1 MTSFLLFLKG
11 VKRPRIFLYVVLL
24 FLFSSALALFA
35 TLSLQARSF
44 NILEHSYRFS
54 PLPFLAICVA
64 FSIFLILLWGALSYW
79 DEKYRGLSRA
89 SSLRENLLPFFSL
102 LFFFI
107 APFLTAYY
115 LTRNDLVTRLDT
127 LGILILLCFLSLRF
141 IQLYP
146 DWKTKNV
153 LRDLLNRFIH
163 LPVRKR
169 LIILFFVAFVIYNG
183 CAFVLV
189 SQGIT
194 FSGDEPYY
202 LLTTHS
208 LYQDKDINVANNYAN
223 KDYFHYYS
231 REKNP
236 KLKLGVY
243 ARAGKKGRSTIYP
256 INLSGVSVIVLPYYW
271 LSRFFQG
278 NALTFILKSSLSL
291 WAVLLGLQLYLLSR
305 EFWQRER
312 LSLLLWLL
320 YSFTAPV
327 LFYAIHIYPEI
338 PIALFS
344 IYIFRKVCSKNPL
357 SLAHHFFLGFLL
369 SLFLWFGLKYNLIFW
384 PLALVSVYFLLK
396 EQKTGLK
403 ILGFLV
409 FPLLSL
415 FLFYLYLYAL
425 YGSFHPF
432 SIYEGVMT
440 PEKIQAFKEMILKIP
455 ILLRTDTFLDYFL
468 DQRDGLFLYSWIYL
482 FSLPGLIEVFRRS
495 KKLFFSLLLI
505 SLPYIIN
512 YAFLSHRQ
520 GYCPQGRV
528 LTPLSWVG
536 ALLIG
541 SFLAHNRRKV
551 FSLLFGLVAL
561 ASLFISSALVAHPSF
576 LYQPTTHEVTSRAGE
591 LFVHFSNMYFFMPK
605 FLPSLI
611 KVDNTSY
618 LPNYIWVLAIIA
630 FVLVYAFTKKDI
642 LIKKYF
648 AIFLSFLVLF
658 LLMSL
663 WIFFPRSV
671 LYPTKTYFYSPQKAM
686 GFYFF
691 PMGKG
696 VVAKKMSEFY
706 LHREKSYTF
715 LFSSRSELEKVRLNF
730 GSEKGDY
737 EVRMKFFDLP
747 LYDGRT
753 SYEQKGLLVTPPA
766 HYAFKKLFLY
776 EITLDLKKLSSES
789 MLIDPYF
796 FQVLPER

>member
-1 MTSFLLFLKG
+1 MYRFLLFLKG
-11 VKRPRIFLYVVLL
+11 VKRPRIFLFLVLL

-35 TLSLQARSF
+35 TLCFQARSF
-44 NILEHSYRFS
+44 SIIDHSYRFS
-54 PLPFLAICVA
+54 LLPFLAICVA
-64 FSIFLILLWGALSYW
+64 FFILLTLFWGILAHWY
-79 DEKYRGLSRA
+79 EKYYGLSRS
-89 SSLRENLLPFFSL
+89 SSLQKNILPFFSF

-107 APFLTAYY
+107 APLLTVHY
-115 LTRNDLVTRLDT
+115 LNRDDLITRLNA
-127 LGILILLCFLSLRF
+127 LGILVLLCFLSLKF
-141 IQLYP
+141 IQLFP
-146 DWKTKNV
+146 RWKKKNV
-153 LRDLLNRFIH
+153 LQYLLNRFIN
-163 LPVRKR
+163 LPLRKK
-169 LIILFFVAFVIYNG
+169 LIILFVVAFIIYNG

-189 SQGIT
+189 SRGIT

-231 REKNP
+231 RDENP

-243 ARAGKKGRSTIYP
+243 ARAGKKGRSHIYP

-278 NALTFILKSSLSL
+278 STLTFILKSSLSL
-291 WAVLLGLQLYLLSR
+291 WAILLGLQLYLFSR
-305 EFWQRER
+305 ELWQKER
-312 LSLLLWLL
+312 LSLLLWFL

-344 IYIFRKVCSKNPL
+344 IIIFRMVYSKKPL
-357 SLAHHFFLGFLL
+357 SLVHHLSLGFLL
-369 SLFLWFGLKYNLIFW
+369 SLFLWFGLKYSLIFW
-384 PLALVSVYFLLK
+384 PLALVSVYFLLR
-396 EQKTGLK
+396 EQKAGLK
-403 ILGFLV
+403 VLGFLA

-425 YGSFHPF
+425 YGSFYPF

-440 PEKIQAFKEMILKIP
+440 PEKVRAFKEMILKIP

-468 DQRDGLFLYSWIYL
+468 DQRDGLFLYSRIYM
-482 FSLPGLIEVFRRS
+482 FSLLGLVEVLRRS
-495 KKLFFSLLLI
+495 KKLFFSMLFV
-505 SLPYIIN
+505 SLPYILN

-528 LTPLSWVG
+528 LTPLSWMG
-536 ALLIG
+536 ALLVG
-541 SFLAHNRRKV
+541 SFLVHNRRKI
-551 FSLLFGLVAL
+551 FSILFGLVAL
-561 ASLFISSALVAHPSF
+561 ASLFISSVLVVHPSF

-605 FLPSLI
+605 FLPSFI

-618 LPNYIWVLAIIA
+618 LPNYIWILVILAFI
-630 FVLVYAFTKKDI
+630 LVYALTKRDI
-642 LIKKYF
+642 PINRHFSVFLCFSLIF
-648 AIFLSFLVLF
+648 F
-658 LLMSL
+658 LMSL
-663 WIFFPRSV
+663 WVLFPRSV
-671 LYPTKTYFYSPQKAM
+671 LYPTKTFRYSPQKAM

-715 LFSSRSELEKVRLNF
+715 LFSSRSELEKIRLNF

-737 EVRMKFFDLP
+737 EVSMRFFDLP
-747 LYDGRT
+747 LFEGRT
-753 SYEQKGLLVTPPA
+753 SYEKKELLVTPPA
-766 HYAFKKLFLY
+766 HYTFKKLRLY
-776 EITLDLKKLSSES
+776 EIRLELKKLSSES
-789 MLIDPYF
+789 MLVDPYF
-796 FQVLPER
+796 FQVLPEK